1 MKVPARI
8 NIIVLYR
15 IKDRGEFYNIRT
27 GHYNNTEDVKSAQT
41 KQALCTLLK
50 HFNAAEHT
58 GKLINIF
65 SKHFRTVYI
74 NV

>member
-27 GHYNNTEDVKSAQT
+27 GHYNNTEDVKSLNHN
-41 KQALCTLLK
+41 KHFALCS
-50 HFNAAEHT
+50 
-58 GKLINIF
+58 NILMQL
-65 SKHFRTVYI
+65 SILV
-74 NV
+74 N